1 MELKWSPFLH
11 SLSHSLW
18 RSFLLKR
25 ELKQGRKYSTAQI
38 MGGGGASGSVKHRK
52 LTNVVSKRWSS
63 RLEKSFIP
71 QTLQASQW
79 RPELPVWVL
88 PGSAATAQTERR
100 EGGGRNR
107 RKVTRVQLAQENYAI
122 AKTIHT
128 MQRFDLTREHSN
140 KTWNWKSCWSRN
152 SFECLQQKMPQG
164 ELKQPWHARLQRHI
178 PAWRAA
184 LFLPAKCKVTQYYC
198 CHHLSNW
205 QQQRWMSSS
214 RFTRWG
220 HTLWN
225 KC

>member
-1 MELKWSPFLH
+1 MEFL
-11 SLSHSLW
+11 
-18 RSFLLKR
+18 
-25 ELKQGRKYSTAQI
+25 
-38 MGGGGASGSVKHRK
+38 VKK
-52 LTNVVSKRWSS
+52 DEKAEKRWSS
-63 RLEKSFIP
+63 LLEKSVIP

-107 RKVTRVQLAQENYAI
+107 RKKSHVCNWHKKTMQLQ
-122 AKTIHT
+122 KKIHT

-140 KTWNWKSCWSRN
+140 KTWSWKSCWSRN
-152 SFECLQQKMPQG
+152 SFKCSQQKMPQG

-178 PAWRAA
+178 PAWRA

-198 CHHLSNW
+198 CHHLGNW

-214 RFTRWG
+214 RVRDLPDEVALFEI
-220 HTLWN
+220 